1 MPRSAIVGSCVLNF
15 LRNCQIIFKGA
26 VPIYYTFPP
35 AMHEQASLSTFSS
48 AFGIVI
54 IFYLVILVSV
64 YWYLIG
70 ILICLSLM
78 ANDVEQLFM
87 CVFTIWVSS

>member
-1 MPRSAIVGSCVLNF
+1 
-15 LRNCQIIFKGA
+15 
-26 VPIYYTFPP
+26 
-35 AMHEQASLSTFSS
+35 MHEQASLSTFSS

-87 CVFTIWVSS
+87 CLFTIWVSS